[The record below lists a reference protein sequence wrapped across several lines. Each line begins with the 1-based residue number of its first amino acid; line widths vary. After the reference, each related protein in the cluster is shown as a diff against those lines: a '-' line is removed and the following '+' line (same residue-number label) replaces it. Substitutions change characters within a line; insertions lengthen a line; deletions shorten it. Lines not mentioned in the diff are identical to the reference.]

1 MALGTELGESLGSSL
16 GAVLVV
22 GTKLMLGVILR
33 DKLGFVEG
41 MELADDVGC
50 IEVVGDAVEGDV
62 LGTLLMLGISLGA
75 TLIVGIKLMLGSL
88 LGAILNVGTKLML
101 G

>member
-1 MALGTELGESLGSSL
+1 ML
-16 GAVLVV
+16 
-22 GTKLMLGVILR
+22 GTKLMLGVILG

-41 MELADDVGC
+41 TELADDVGC
-50 IEVVGDAVEGDV
+50 NEVVGDAVEGGV
-62 LGTLLMLGISLGA
+62 LGTLLMLGTSLGA
-75 TLIVGIKLMLGSL
+75 ILIVGIKLMLGSL

>member
-1 MALGTELGESLGSSL
+1 
-16 GAVLVV
+16 
-22 GTKLMLGVILR
+22 MLGVILG

-41 MELADDVGC
+41 TELADDVGC
-50 IEVVGDAVEGDV
+50 NEVVGDKVVGNE
-62 LGTLLMLGISLGA
+62 LGTLLMLGTSLGA
-75 TLIVGIKLMLGSL
+75 ILIVGIKLMLGSL